1 VKALT
6 LSELGGPQ
14 HLVVQEVPPP
24 RLEGPDQVLVRIRA
38 AALNR
43 LDLFVAGGLP
53 GISYNFPHV
62 VGSDGAGIVET
73 TGPAVSGFKP
83 GDRVMFNPGIAC
95 QACEWC
101 LAGEHPLC
109 TTYQL
114 LGEHRPGT
122 IAEYVVVPA
131 RNLARVPDAMTWGQ
145 AAAFSLAT
153 LSAWRM
159 LVNRAALQAGE
170 SVLVWGVGGG
180 VSLAAVQV
188 ARLVGARVIATSS
201 SAAKLAV
208 ASRLGADVTINHAE
222 VDVAKEVRRL
232 TGRRGVEVVVDSV
245 GEKTWEQSLRC
256 LARLGRLVTC
266 GATTGPMVV
275 TDIRKLFWYQWT
287 ILGSTMGSE
296 GEYRRIV
303 ELAHQGKL
311 WPVVDS
317 VVPLDQALR
326 AFERLQAGAQTG
338 KLVIEVT
345 RE

>member
-1 VKALT
+1 MKALT

-24 RLEGPDQVLVRIRA
+24 RLEAPDQVLVRVRA

-43 LDLFVAGGLP
+43 LDLFVADGLP
-53 GISYNFPHV
+53 GITYDFPHV
-62 VGSDGAGIVET
+62 VGSDGAGSVEA
-73 TGPAVSGFKP
+73 TGPEVAGFKP

-317 VVPLDQALR
+317 VVPLDQAIR

>member
-1 VKALT
+1 MKALT

-24 RLEGPDQVLVRIRA
+24 RLEAPDQVLVRVRA

-43 LDLFVAGGLP
+43 LDLFVADGLP
-53 GISYNFPHV
+53 GITYNFPHV
-62 VGSDGAGIVET
+62 VGSDGAGSVEA
-73 TGPAVSGFKP
+73 TGPEDAGFKP

-131 RNLARVPDAMTWGQ
+131 RNLARVPDAMTWDQ

>member
-6 LSELGGPQ
+6 LSDVGGLQ
-14 HLVVQEVPPP
+14 HLVVQEVPAP
-24 RLEGPDQVLVRIRA
+24 RLEAPDQVLVRIRA

-53 GISYNFPHV
+53 GIRYEFPHV
-62 VGSDGAGIVET
+62 VGADGAGVIEA
-73 TGPAVSGFKP
+73 TGPEVSGFKP
-83 GDRVMFNPGIAC
+83 GDRVMLNPGVAC
-95 QACEWC
+95 HACEWC

-109 TTYQL
+109 PTYQV

-131 RNLARVPDAMTWGQ
+131 RNLVRVPVAMLWEQ
-145 AAAFSLAT
+145 AAAFSMAT
-153 LSAWRM
+153 LTAWRM
-159 LVNRAALQAGE
+159 LVNRAALRAGE

-188 ARLVGARVIATSS
+188 ALLMGARVIATSS
-201 SAAKLAV
+201 SDAKLAV
-208 ASRLGADVTINHAE
+208 AARLGADVTINHAE
-222 VDVAKEVRRL
+222 MDVAKEVRRL

-266 GATTGPMVV
+266 GATTGPMVI
-275 TDIRKLFWYQWT
+275 TDLRKLFWYQWT
-287 ILGSTMGSE
+287 VLGSTMGSE
-296 GEYRRIV
+296 GEYRRIA

-317 VVPLDQALR
+317 VLPLDQAPR
-326 AFERLQAGAQTG
+326 AFERLHAGAQTG

>member
-6 LSELGGPQ
+6 LTALGGIE
-14 HLVVQEVPPP
+14 HLLVQDVPAP
-24 RLEGPDQVLVRIRA
+24 RLGAADQVLVRVRA

-53 GISYNFPHV
+53 GVSYTFPHI
-62 VGSDGAGIVET
+62 VGSDGAGVIEA
-73 TGPAVSGFKP
+73 TGPEVTGFKP
-83 GDRVMFNPGIAC
+83 GDRVMLNPGVSC
-95 QACEWC
+95 HTCEWC
-101 LAGEHPLC
+101 VAGEHPLC
-109 TTYQL
+109 PSYSV

-122 IAEYVVVPA
+122 MAEYVVVPA
-131 RNLARVPDAMTWGQ
+131 RNLAQVPPAMGWD
-145 AAAFSLAT
+145 AAASFSLAT
-153 LSAWRM
+153 LTAWRM
-159 LVNRAALQAGE
+159 LVNRAALRPGE
-170 SVLVWGVGGG
+170 TVLIWGVGGG

-188 ARLVGARVIATSS
+188 ARLLGARVIATSS

-208 ASRLGADVTINHAE
+208 AARLGADVMLNHSE

-232 TGRRGVEVVVDSV
+232 TGKRGVEVVVDSV

-266 GATTGPMVV
+266 GATTGPFCV
-275 TDIRKLFWYQWT
+275 TDVRKLFWYQWT
-287 ILGSTMGSE
+287 ILGSTMGSD

-317 VVPLDQALR
+317 VLPLDEAPR
-326 AFERLQAGAQTG
+326 AYERLHAGAQTG
-338 KLVIEVT
+338 KIVIEVT

>member
-1 VKALT
+1 MKALT

-24 RLEGPDQVLVRIRA
+24 RLEAPDQVLVRVRA

-43 LDLFVAGGLP
+43 LDLFVADGLP
-53 GISYNFPHV
+53 GITYDFPHV
-62 VGSDGAGIVET
+62 VGSDGAGSVEA
-73 TGPAVSGFKP
+73 TGPEVAGFKP

-131 RNLARVPDAMTWGQ
+131 RNLARVPDAMTWDQ

-317 VVPLDQALR
+317 VVPLDQAIR

>member
-1 VKALT
+1 MKALT
-6 LSELGGPQ
+6 LTAVGGPPQ
-14 HLVVQEVPPP
+14 LVVQETPAP

-43 LDLFVAGGLP
+43 LDLWVAGGLP
-53 GISYNFPHV
+53 GVSYRFPHV
-62 VGSDGAGIVET
+62 VGADGAGVVEA
-73 TGPAVSGFKP
+73 TGPEVTTVKL
-83 GDRVMFNPGIAC
+83 GDRVMINPGVSC

-109 TTYQL
+109 PSYQV
-114 LGEHRPGT
+114 LGEHRAGT
-122 IAEYVVVPA
+122 IAEYVVVPE
-131 RNLARVPDAMTWGQ
+131 RNLAQVPETMSWGQ
-145 AAAFSLAT
+145 AAAFSMAT
-153 LSAWRM
+153 LTAWRM
-159 LVNRAALQAGE
+159 LVNRAALKPAE
-170 SVLVWGVGGG
+170 SVLIWGVGGG
-180 VSLAAVQV
+180 VSLAAVQI
-188 ARLVGARVIATSS
+188 ARLIGARVIATSS

-222 VDVAKEVRRL
+222 VDVAREVRRL

-266 GATTGPMVV
+266 GATTGPFVV
-275 TDIRKLFWYQWT
+275 TDARKLFWYQWS
-287 ILGSTMGSE
+287 ILGSTMGSH
-296 GEYRRIV
+296 GEYRRII

-317 VVPLDQALR
+317 VTPLDEAPR
-326 AFERLQAGAQTG
+326 AFERMQAGAQTG
-338 KLVIEVT
+338 KIVIEVT

>member
-24 RLEGPDQVLVRIRA
+24 RLEAPDQVLVRVRA

-43 LDLFVAGGLP
+43 LDLFVADGLP
-53 GISYNFPHV
+53 GITYNFPHV
-62 VGSDGAGIVET
+62 VGSDGAGSVEA
-73 TGPAVSGFKP
+73 TGPEVAGFKP

-131 RNLARVPDAMTWGQ
+131 RNLARVPDAMTWDQ

-317 VVPLDQALR
+317 VVPLDQAIR

>member
-1 VKALT
+1 MKALT

-24 RLEGPDQVLVRIRA
+24 RLEAPDQVLVRVRA

-43 LDLFVAGGLP
+43 LDLFVADGLP
-53 GISYNFPHV
+53 GITYNFPHV
-62 VGSDGAGIVET
+62 VGSDGAGSVEA
-73 TGPAVSGFKP
+73 TGPEVAGFKP

-131 RNLARVPDAMTWGQ
+131 RNLARVPDAMTWDQ

-317 VVPLDQALR
+317 VVPLDQAIR